1 MWCAMDDMTT
11 TTATQT
17 TDVAGNGKATKTTV
31 NMWFDPGCPW
41 AWITSRWLLEVEKV
55 RPIEVKWHVMSLGY
69 LNEDRDNLS
78 EDYKRGL
85 VFTWRPVRVLIAAAQ
100 QHGGD
105 DPSELLGRL
114 YTELGTRF
122 HNNKEERNDAT
133 IVAALEAVGLPSDLI
148 KAADSDE
155 YDEALKKSHHAGM
168 DQVGTEVGT
177 PVVEVEGAAFF
188 GPVVTP
194 RPKGEAAGKLFDGV
208 VLVASTPGFYEIK
221 RTRTESPSFD

>member
-1 MWCAMDDMTT
+1 MDDMTT
-11 TTATQT
+11 TIATQT
-17 TDVAGNGKATKTTV
+17 RDSSTNGKATKTTV

-41 AWITSRWLLEVEKV
+41 AWITSRWLLEAEKV
-55 RPIEVKWHVMSLGY
+55 RPITVKWHVMSLGY

-78 EDYKRGL
+78 DDYKRGL
-85 VFTWRPVRVLIAAAQ
+85 KFTWRPVRVLTAAAQ
-100 QHGGD
+100 LHGGD
-105 DPSELLGRL
+105 DPSELVGRL

-122 HNNKEERNDAT
+122 HDNKEERSDDT
-133 IVAALEAVGLPSDLI
+133 IVAALEAVGLPADLI

-168 DQVGTEVGT
+168 DQVGMEVGT
-177 PVVEVEGAAFF
+177 PIVEVEGAAFF

-194 RPKGEAAGKLFDGV
+194 RPTGEAAGKLFDGV
-208 VLVASTPGFYEIK
+208 VLVASTPGFFELK

>member
-1 MWCAMDDMTT
+1 MDDMTT

-17 TDVAGNGKATKTTV
+17 KEAAGNGTATKTTV

-85 VFTWRPVRVLIAAAQ
+85 QFTWRPVRVLIAAAQ
-100 QHGGD
+100 QYGGD
-105 DPSELLGRL
+105 DPSDLLGRL

-122 HNNKEERNDAT
+122 HNHKEERNDDT
-133 IVAALEAVGLPSDLI
+133 IVAALEAVGLPADLI

-168 DQVGTEVGT
+168 DQVGMEVGT
-177 PVVEVEGAAFF
+177 PVVEVQGAAFF

-208 VLVASTPGFYEIK
+208 VLVASTPGFFELK

>member
-1 MWCAMDDMTT
+1 MDDMTT
-11 TTATQT
+11 TTASKA
-17 TDVAGNGKATKTTV
+17 AGRTSNGKDTLTTV

-41 AWITSRWLLEVEKV
+41 AWITSRWLLEAEKV
-55 RPIEVKWHVMSLGY
+55 RPIQVKWHVMSLGY

-78 EDYKRGL
+78 DDYKRGL
-85 VFTWRPVRVLIAAAQ
+85 KFAWRPVRVLTAAGQ

-122 HNNKEERNDAT
+122 HNRKEERNDDT
-133 IVAALEAVGLPSDLI
+133 IVAALEAVGLPADLI
-148 KAADSDE
+148 KAADSDD

-177 PVVEVEGAAFF
+177 PVVEVEGSAFF

-208 VLVASTPGFYEIK
+208 VLVASTPGFFELK
-221 RTRTESPSFD
+221 RTRTVSPSFD

>member
-1 MWCAMDDMTT
+1 MTT

-17 TDVAGNGKATKTTV
+17 HDSATNGKATLTTV

-41 AWITSRWLLEVEKV
+41 AWITSRWLLEAEKV
-55 RPIEVKWHVMSLGY
+55 RPIKVKWHVMSLGY
-69 LNEDRDNLS
+69 LNEDRDNLT

-85 VFTWRPVRVLIAAAQ
+85 KFTWRPVRVLIAAAQ
-100 QHGGD
+100 QYGGD

-122 HNNKEERNDAT
+122 HNNKEERNDDT
-133 IVAALEAVGLPSDLI
+133 IVAALEAVGLPAELS
-148 KAADSDE
+148 KAADSDD

-168 DQVGTEVGT
+168 DQVGMEVGT

-208 VLVASTPGFYEIK
+208 VLVASTPGFFELK